1 MKKSEI
7 PRNKDF
13 KRMKRKYQKEQELPI
28 GLIKIQIE
36 ALKFWE
42 KYQDQKDKISLVK
55 DIISL
60 VLSEASDFYML
71 IRDMERKEQ
80 AKEIFKEI
88 ENKGNA
94 GGFISLSPS
103 EYQEIKRKFLKK

>member
-28 GLIKIQIE
+28 GLAKIQTE
-36 ALKFWE
+36 ALNLFPN
-42 KYQDQKDKISLVK
+42 KYITFNKE
-55 DIISL
+55 DIEVVIDY
-60 VLSEASDFYML
+60 VLQESSDFYMQ
-71 IRDMERKEQ
+71 IREEQ

-88 ENKGNA
+88 DNKGNA

-103 EYQEIKRKFLKK
+103 EYQEIKRKFLEKC